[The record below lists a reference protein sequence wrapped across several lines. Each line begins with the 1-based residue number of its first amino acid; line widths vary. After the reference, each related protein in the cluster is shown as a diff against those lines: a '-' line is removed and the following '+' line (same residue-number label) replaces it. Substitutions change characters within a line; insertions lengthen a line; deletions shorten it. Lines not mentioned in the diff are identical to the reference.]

1 MKKIAVFVSGGGS
14 NFKAIHQQIIQGN
27 ILGKIV
33 MVFSN
38 NPNCGAIKFAEE
50 NSIPIFI
57 INAAR
62 YPNAHTRDE
71 FLLETCLKAEIDLI
85 CLAGFMKMLPQNIV
99 KQYEYRILNIHPG
112 LLPEFG
118 GKGFYGTRVHEAVI
132 NTGKR
137 ESGAT
142 VHFVDEIYDHG
153 PIILQKKVEVM
164 ETDTPESL
172 AARVLKL
179 EHELFPEVVKAFCEN
194 KIIME
199 NNKPKILEYNEN

>member
-14 NFKAIHQQIIQGN
+14 NFRAIHRQIIQGN

-71 FLLETCLKAEIDLI
+71 FLLKTCLKAEIDLI
-85 CLAGFMKMLPQNIV
+85 CLAGFMKMLPQNII

>member
-14 NFKAIHQQIIQGN
+14 NFKAIHHQIIQGN

-33 MVFSN
+33 IVFSN

-62 YPNAHTRDE
+62 YPNPHTQDE
-71 FLLETCLKAEIDLI
+71 FLLEACLKAEIDLI

-99 KQYEYRILNIHPG
+99 KHYEYRILNIHPG

>member
-14 NFKAIHQQIIQGN
+14 NFIAIHRQIIQGN

-172 AARVLKL
+172 AAKVLKL

>member
-14 NFKAIHQQIIQGN
+14 NFIAIHRQIIQGN

-99 KQYEYRILNIHPG
+99 KHYEYKILNIHPG

-172 AARVLKL
+172 AARVLKV

>member
-14 NFKAIHQQIIQGN
+14 NFIAIHRQIIQGN

-99 KQYEYRILNIHPG
+99 KHYEYRILNIHPG

-172 AARVLKL
+172 AERVLKL

>member
-14 NFKAIHQQIIQGN
+14 NFKAIHHQIIQGN

-85 CLAGFMKMLPQNIV
+85 CLAGFMKMLPKNIV

>member
-14 NFKAIHQQIIQGN
+14 NFIAIHRQIIQGN

-38 NPNCGAIKFAEE
+38 NPNCGGIKFAEE

>member
-14 NFKAIHQQIIQGN
+14 NFKAIHHQIIQGN

-57 INAAR
+57 INAVR
-62 YPNAHTRDE
+62 YPNPHTRDE

-99 KQYEYRILNIHPG
+99 KHYEYKILNIHPG

>member
-14 NFKAIHQQIIQGN
+14 NFIAIHRQIIQGN

-71 FLLETCLKAEIDLI
+71 FLLKTCLKAEIDLI

-99 KQYEYRILNIHPG
+99 KHYECRILNIHPG

-118 GKGFYGTRVHEAVI
+118 GKGFYGMRVHEAVI

-194 KIIME
+194 RIIME

>member
-14 NFKAIHQQIIQGN
+14 NFIAIHRQIIQGN

-33 MVFSN
+33 IVFSN

-57 INAAR
+57 INAVR
-62 YPNAHTRDE
+62 YPNPHTRDD
-71 FLLETCLKAEIDLI
+71 LLLGTCLKAEIDLI
-85 CLAGFMKMLPQNIV
+85 CLAGFMKILPQNIV
-99 KQYEYRILNIHPG
+99 KHYEYKILNIHPG

>member
-14 NFKAIHQQIIQGN
+14 NFKAIHHQIIRGN

>member
-14 NFKAIHQQIIQGN
+14 NFKAIHHQIIQGN

-62 YPNAHTRDE
+62 YPNAHPRDE
-71 FLLETCLKAEIDLI
+71 SLLETCLKAEIDLI

-99 KQYEYRILNIHPG
+99 KHYEYKILNIHPG

>member
-14 NFKAIHQQIIQGN
+14 NFIAIHRQIIQGN

-38 NPNCGAIKFAEE
+38 NSNCGAIKFAEE

-199 NNKPKILEYNEN
+199 NNKPRILEYNEN

>member
-1 MKKIAVFVSGGGS
+1 MKRIAVFVSGGGS
-14 NFKAIHQQIIQGN
+14 NFQAIHRQIIQGN

-71 FLLETCLKAEIDLI
+71 FLLKTCLKAEIDLI

-99 KQYEYRILNIHPG
+99 KQYKYRILNIHPG

-132 NTGKR
+132 NTRKR

-142 VHFVDEIYDHG
+142 VHFVDEVYDHG

-172 AARVLKL
+172 SVRVLKL

-194 KIIME
+194 RIIME

>member
-14 NFKAIHQQIIQGN
+14 NFKAIHHQIIQGN

-57 INAAR
+57 IDAAR

>member
-14 NFKAIHQQIIQGN
+14 NFIAIHRQIIQGN

-57 INAAR
+57 INVAR
-62 YPNAHTRDE
+62 YPNPHTRDE

-99 KQYEYRILNIHPG
+99 KHYEYRILNIHPG

>member
-14 NFKAIHQQIIQGN
+14 NFIAIHRQIIQGN

-57 INAAR
+57 INAVR
-62 YPNAHTRDE
+62 YPNPHTRDD
-71 FLLETCLKAEIDLI
+71 LLLGTCLKAEIDLI
-85 CLAGFMKMLPQNIV
+85 CLAGFMKILPQNIV
-99 KQYEYRILNIHPG
+99 KHYEYKILNIHPG

>member
-14 NFKAIHQQIIQGN
+14 NFKVIHHQIIQGN

-62 YPNAHTRDE
+62 YPNPNTRDDS
-71 FLLETCLKAEIDLI
+71 LLKTCLKAEIDLI

-172 AARVLKL
+172 AERVLKL

>member
-14 NFKAIHQQIIQGN
+14 NFIAIHRQIIQGN

-38 NPNCGAIKFAEE
+38 NPNCGAIKFAEG

-57 INAAR
+57 INVAR
-62 YPNAHTRDE
+62 YPNPHTRDE

>member
-14 NFKAIHQQIIQGN
+14 NFKAIHHQIIQGN

-172 AARVLKL
+172 AARVLKV

>member
-14 NFKAIHQQIIQGN
+14 NFIAIHRQIIQGN

-57 INAAR
+57 INAVR

>member
-14 NFKAIHQQIIQGN
+14 NFIAIHRQIIQGN

-62 YPNAHTRDE
+62 YPNAYTRDK

>member
-1 MKKIAVFVSGGGS
+1 MKKIAIFVSGGGS

-57 INAAR
+57 INVTR
-62 YPNAHTRDE
+62 YPNPHTQDE

-99 KQYEYRILNIHPG
+99 KHYEYKILNIHPG

-142 VHFVDEIYDHG
+142 VHFVDEIYDHK

-194 KIIME
+194 KIIIE

>member
-14 NFKAIHQQIIQGN
+14 NFKAIHHQIIQGN

-57 INAAR
+57 INVAR
-62 YPNAHTRDE
+62 YPNPHTRDE